1 MFPATR
7 AGQRAFNYR
16 RAGIIARQTVD
27 SSLSSLLT
35 FFHAQR
41 ERALPLALATVVATE
56 GSTYRK
62 PGARMLIGPEGDSCG
77 LLSGGCLEGDLAEH
91 ARAVIEGGAARL
103 VEYDLRSSDDLIW
116 GLGLGCEGA
125 MRILLQRLSPSDGYT
140 PFNYIA
146 HAQST
151 RQALAF
157 ATVVRSD
164 LPAWPAGRTLFA
176 DSEATDAVARPL
188 AERIRDVLQRKRA
201 TGLVDVADGN
211 VTAFIDAV
219 DLPPRVLL
227 LGAGPDAAPV
237 VSASHALGW
246 SVTLFDHRPA
256 YAVSA
261 RFPHAERVVLGAA
274 DELSALVN
282 LGDFDAAVVMSHHLL
297 ADRAYLR
304 QLAATQL
311 PYVGLLG
318 PAPRRHRLLA
328 ELGAFAQ
335 GLRGRLFGPVGL
347 DIGARTPEAI
357 AIAIVA
363 EIHAVLCGREGQS
376 YSRATATTAESAGL

>member
-1 MFPATR
+1 
-7 AGQRAFNYR
+7 
-16 RAGIIARQTVD
+16 VD

-35 FFHAQR
+35 FFDAQR

-62 PGARMLIGPEGDSCG
+62 PGARMLIDPEGACCG

-125 MRILLQRLSPSDGYT
+125 MRILLQRLSPADGYT

-164 LPAWPAGRTLFA
+164 LPVWPAGRTLFA
-176 DSEATDAVARPL
+176 DSDPTDAVAGAL
-188 AERIRDVLQRKRA
+188 GERICEVLQRKQSA
-201 TGLVDVADGN
+201 GLVDVDVGLGKL
-211 VTAFIDAV
+211 TAFIDV
-219 DLPPRVLL
+219 IDLPPRVLL

-237 VSASHALGW
+237 VNASHALGW
-246 SVTLFDHRPA
+246 SVTVFDHRPA

-261 RFPHAERVVLGAA
+261 HFPHAERVVLGAA
-274 DELSALVN
+274 DELSALIN

-311 PYVGLLG
+311 RYVGLLG

-328 ELGAFAQ
+328 ELGVFAQ
-335 GLRGRLFGPVGL
+335 GLKGRLFGPVGL

-363 EIHAVLCGREGQS
+363 EVHAVLCGREGQS
-376 YSRATATTAESAGL
+376 YSRATATAME